1 MAKIKKGE
9 DESLQVPETLDV
21 GPAGVEEAKDTALQ
35 TIFDKI
41 RQYSV
46 GISAIHRKRVIL
58 NFLGSGAAYEVDVDH
73 IRPVSFDGRFLGI
86 RGLKVTG
93 VEIIPRPRLF
103 QSYSEYIY
111 IPAATIRMPI
121 GYFLNIEA
129 VGLKTTEVTEH
140 YVVFVAEPSL
150 LGWLFILFEQSDLLA
165 LARKGKEIAVA
176 REVIEEM
183 DDLLR
188 KAVRL
193 SIAGKTITELR
204 AVPSP
209 PRIVEG
215 DYQDYIKEQLRR
227 MGVIK

>member
-1 MAKIKKGE
+1 MAEVEEGK
-9 DESLQVPETLDV
+9 DESLQVPAPT
-21 GPAGVEEAKDTALQ
+21 GVEEREDKALQ
-35 TIFDKI
+35 TLFDRI
-41 RQYSV
+41 RRQIV

-86 RGLKVTG
+86 QGLKVAG
-93 VEIIPRPRLF
+93 VEIIPRPRIF

-121 GYFLNIEA
+121 GYFINLEA
-129 VGLKTTEVTEH
+129 MGLKTTEVTEN
-140 YVVFVAEPSL
+140 YVVYVTEPSP

-165 LARKGKEIAVA
+165 LARKGKELAVA
-176 REVIEEM
+176 KSVIDTM
-183 DDLLR
+183 DELLR

-215 DYQDYIKEQLRR
+215 DYRDYIKEQLRR
-227 MGVIK
+227 MGVLG